1 MKSNFMTKDA
11 AIPTQVFV
19 AAFYI
24 LLFAISLQSA
34 NAAPSGS
41 LVKLSNTTEAS
52 SVDPQIAASGNN
64 VYVAWTDNSEIFF
77 KKITILSNGTLAYGD
92 TVSLDDNNEAS
103 TDPQITASGNNVYVA
118 WSTLT
123 NNDILFAAS
132 TDNGSS
138 FGSIVNVSNDS
149 GSSVEPR
156 IVASGANAY
165 IVWRD
170 DTEILFKKTTIDGDS
185 NTILGDVA
193 DLSSSPNGSFHPSIA
208 ISPTTSVLS
217 VTWEEFTKLDTGESD
232 IFFRKITNSGT
243 TFGDA
248 INISH

>member
-11 AIPTQVFV
+11 AIPTHIVV

-64 VYVAWTDNSEIFF
+64 VYVAWTDNSDIFF
-77 KKITILSNGTLAYGD
+77 KKITMSNGTLAYGD

-103 TDPQITASGNNVYVA
+103 TDPQIAASGNNVYVA
-118 WSTLT
+118 WSTTT
-123 NNDILFAAS
+123 NNEILFAAS

-138 FGSIVNVSNDS
+138 FGVIVN
-149 GSSVEPR
+149 
-156 IVASGANAY
+156 
-165 IVWRD
+165 
-170 DTEILFKKTTIDGDS
+170 
-185 NTILGDVA
+185 
-193 DLSSSPNGSFHPSIA
+193 
-208 ISPTTSVLS
+208 
-217 VTWEEFTKLDTGESD
+217 
-232 IFFRKITNSGT
+232 
-243 TFGDA
+243 
-248 INISH
+248 

>member
-1 MKSNFMTKDA
+1 MKSNFRTREA
-11 AIPTQVFV
+11 AIPTHIVFV
-19 AAFYI
+19 AFYI

-34 NAAPSGS
+34 NAAASGS
-41 LVKLSNTTEAS
+41 LVKLSNTNEAS
-52 SVDPQIAASGNN
+52 TDPQITASGNN
-64 VYVAWTDNSEIFF
+64 IYVAWSTTTNNDILF
-77 KKITILSNGTLAYGD
+77 KKIAILSNDTVAYGD

-118 WSTLT
+118 WSTTT

-138 FGSIVNVSNDS
+138 FGSIVNVSNNS

-208 ISPTTSVLS
+208 
-217 VTWEEFTKLDTGESD
+217 
-232 IFFRKITNSGT
+232 
-243 TFGDA
+243 
-248 INISH
+248 